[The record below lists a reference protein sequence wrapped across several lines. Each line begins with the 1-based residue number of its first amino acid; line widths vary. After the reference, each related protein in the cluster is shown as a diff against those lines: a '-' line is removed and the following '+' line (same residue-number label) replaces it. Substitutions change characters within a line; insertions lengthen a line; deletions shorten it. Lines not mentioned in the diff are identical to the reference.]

1 MRKTLLASATLFGLA
16 FVPAAFAQTPAP
28 DATAPAGTDAG
39 TAGQTPS
46 GSAGTNAPSA
56 TQPAPRHYHHRVAQ
70 ADPQGEHWAH
80 QPGTGQSGPA
90 SARASNIDS
99 GDAHSEIA
107 PHLPQPAGGENAG
120 PWNYLRDAERALDHH
135 ETGRAQQAL
144 EMAETRLLDRSTPV
158 NEANQPDQGPVV
170 AQVSQARQAL
180 GHGDIRAS
188 RSAIALALTHAPQG
202 GGEPGASN
210 PAVTGIQTS
219 TQTTTTQ
226 TTTVPPGQQ

>member
-16 FVPAAFAQTPAP
+16 FMPAAFAQAPDQPAP
-28 DATAPAGTDAG
+28 DASASTPPAS
-39 TAGQTPS
+39 PVL
-46 GSAGTNAPSA
+46 PKHHY
-56 TQPAPRHYHHRVAQ
+56 RHLAQ
-70 ADPQGEHWAH
+70 AADPQGEHWAH

-90 SARASNIDS
+90 STRASNIDS
-99 GDAHSEIA
+99 AGTHSDIA

-120 PWNYLRDAERALDHH
+120 PWNYLREAERALDHR

-158 NEANQPDQGPVV
+158 AEANQPDPGAVV
-170 AQVSQARQAL
+170 GQVSQARQAL
-180 GHGDIRAS
+180 GHGDIKAS
-188 RSAIALALTHAPQG
+188 RQAIALALTHAPQD

-210 PAVTGIQTS
+210 PAVTGIHTS

-226 TTTVPPGQQ
+226 TSTVPPGQQ

>member
-16 FVPAAFAQTPAP
+16 FVPAAFAQAPSPDQAAPAP
-28 DATAPAGTDAG
+28 GTADAG
-39 TAGQTPS
+39 TGMP
-46 GSAGTNAPSA
+46 
-56 TQPAPRHYHHRVAQ
+56 PASQVMPKHHYRHLAQ
-70 ADPQGEHWAH
+70 AADPQGEHWAH

-90 SARASNIDS
+90 STRASNIDS
-99 GDAHSEIA
+99 AGTHSEIA

-120 PWNYLRDAERALDHH
+120 PWNYLRDAERALDNR

-158 NEANQPDQGPVV
+158 AEANQPDPGAVV

-180 GHGDIRAS
+180 GHGDIKGTRQ
-188 RSAIALALTHAPQG
+188 AIALALTHAPQG